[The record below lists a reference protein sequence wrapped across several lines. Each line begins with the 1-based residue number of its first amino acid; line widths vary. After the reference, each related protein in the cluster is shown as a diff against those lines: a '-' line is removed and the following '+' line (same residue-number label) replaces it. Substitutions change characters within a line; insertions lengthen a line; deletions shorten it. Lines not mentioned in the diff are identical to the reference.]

1 MPLSKARNRARMKLI
16 RREKRGVPLECN
28 LAISILP
35 PDERK
40 QVLKQIALHAI
51 DKPVTAGQVIAA
63 IREIN
68 LMEGSYA
75 PVKHSHL
82 VLKVVTVDYTQDHSE
97 ALGSSHKEGGSYGQS
112 VTTREDKGEGEAL
125 QGEAESVT

>member
-63 IREIN
+63 IREFN
-68 LMEGSYA
+68 LIEGSYA

-82 VLKVVTVDYTQDHSE
+82 VLKVVTVDYTQDH
-97 ALGSSHKEGGSYGQS
+97 APDSSHKEGGSYGQS

-125 QGEAESVT
+125 QGEG

>member
-1 MPLSKARNRARMKLI
+1 MPLSKSRMNALKRFQRAEAK
-16 RREKRGVPLECN
+16 GVKPVPN

-63 IREIN
+63 IREFN

-75 PVKHSHL
+75 PVRHQHAHL
-82 VLKVVTVDYTQDHSE
+82 VLKVVTVDYTQDRDHTIEASDIEQEEYE
-97 ALGSSHKEGGSYGQS
+97 ALPFQ
-112 VTTREDKGEGEAL
+112 EDE
-125 QGEAESVT
+125 

>member
-1 MPLSKARNRARMKLI
+1 MKLI
-16 RREKRGVPLECN
+16 RAEKRGVPLECN

-97 ALGSSHKEGGSYGQS
+97 APDSSHKEGGSYGQS
-112 VTTREDKGEGEAL
+112 VTEGTSEIKDAEEA
-125 QGEAESVT
+125 

>member
-16 RREKRGVPLECN
+16 RAEKRGVPLECN

-97 ALGSSHKEGGSYGQS
+97 APDSVDDEGVDSSHNVE
-112 VTTREDKGEGEAL
+112 
-125 QGEAESVT
+125 